1 MGRVG
6 GEESEMRIGFAWRSG
21 VVVCAMSAAACAAS
35 VEPEGEG
42 SVDQAA
48 TTTNNLRVFDAAG
61 GGQTATYT
69 PSGPF
74 DLTNPFFVSKGS
86 NGRVCA
92 TCHDPTA
99 NWGITPAGVQARFDA
114 TGGTDPL
121 FRTNDGSNSPNAD
134 VSTVDAR
141 RAAYS
146 MLRTK
151 GLIRVGIGIP
161 AGAEFTLAAVDDPY
175 GYASAAELSLFR
187 RPLPTTN
194 LKFLT
199 AVMWDGRETLAGKT
213 ITQDL
218 MDQANGATLGHAQA
232 SIDLSVADQQ
242 SVVAFEQQLFST
254 QITDPAAGDLTANM
268 GGGGPA
274 YLSTQQFWVG
284 INDPLG
290 GNPTH
295 IPFTS
300 SAMTV
305 YSKWTTGTA
314 AQQAVARGEVVF
326 NTKPIAIAGVRGI
339 NDALNVP
346 VLNGFCTTCHDAPNV
361 GNHSVKLPIDIGLT
375 DVSRRTRDLPLYTLK
390 NNTTGATIQT
400 TDPGRALITGKWAD
414 IAKFKGPILR
424 GLAAR
429 APFFHNGS
437 AATLNDAV
445 DFYDTRFGV
454 GFTAQEKSDLVAFLK
469 TL

>member
-1 MGRVG
+1 MHRAFPWRV
-6 GEESEMRIGFAWRSG
+6 AL
-21 VVVCAMSAAACAAS
+21 ATSAIVASACSAS
-35 VEPEGEG
+35 VESDGTTE
-42 SVDQAA
+42 QAA
-48 TTTNNLRVFDAAG
+48 TTTTNLRVFTVAT
-61 GGQTATYT
+61 GQTATYT
-69 PSGPF
+69 PNGPF
-74 DLTNPFFVSKGS
+74 DLTNPFFVSEGT

-92 TCHDPTA
+92 TCHDPAA
-99 NWGITPAGVQARFDA
+99 NWSVTPPSIQARFDA
-114 TGGTDPL
+114 TGGTDPI
-121 FRTNDGSNSPNAD
+121 FRTVDGSNSPLAD

-146 MLRTK
+146 MLLTK
-151 GLIRVGIGIP
+151 GLIRVGIGVP
-161 AGAEFTLAAVDDPY
+161 ANAEFALDAVDDPY
-175 GYASAAELSLFR
+175 GYASAAQLSLFR

-199 AVMWDGRETLAGKT
+199 AVMWDGRETIPGNT

-232 SIDLSVADQQ
+232 STSLTPAQQ
-242 SVVAFEQQLFST
+242 QAVVAFEQQLFSAE
-254 QITDPAAGDLTANM
+254 IADSVVGDLTANM
-268 GGGGPA
+268 GGGGPT

-305 YSKWTTGTA
+305 YAKWTGGTA
-314 AQQAVARGEVVF
+314 AQQQIARGEAVF
-326 NTKPIAIAGVRGI
+326 NTKPIKITGVRGI
-339 NDALNVP
+339 NDALGVT

-361 GNHSVKLPIDIGLT
+361 GDHSVKLPIDIGLT
-375 DVSRRTRDLPLYTLK
+375 DASRRTPDMPLYTLR
-390 NNTTGATIQT
+390 NLTTGATIQT

-414 IAKFKGPILR
+414 VGKFKGPILR

-429 APFFHNGS
+429 APYFHNGL
-437 AATLNDAV
+437 AATLDDV
-445 DFYDTRFGV
+445 VSFYDSRFGV
-454 GFTAQEKSDLVAFLK
+454 GFTAQEKADLAAFLR

>member
-1 MGRVG
+1 MRNARVVHVGALVFAMG
-6 GEESEMRIGFAWRSG
+6 
-21 VVVCAMSAAACAAS
+21 AAACVAN
-35 VEPEGEG
+35 VEQDG
-42 SVDQAA
+42 STTESA
-48 TTTNNLRVFDAAG
+48 TTTNNLRVFDTG
-61 GGQTATYT
+61 SGGQTATYT

-74 DLTNPFFVSKGS
+74 DLTNPFFVSKGT

-92 TCHDPTA
+92 TCHDPAA
-99 NWGITPAGVQARFDA
+99 NWSVTPAGIQARFDA
-114 TGGTDPL
+114 SDGTDPI
-121 FRTNDGSNSPNAD
+121 FRTVDGSNSPVAD
-134 VSTVDAR
+134 VSSVTAR

-146 MLRTK
+146 MLLTK

-161 AGAEFTLAAVDDPY
+161 STAEFSLAAVDDPY
-175 GYASAAELSLFR
+175 GFASAAQLSLFR
-187 RPLPTTN
+187 RPLPSTN

-199 AVMWDGRETLAGKT
+199 AVMWDGRETLAGMT

-232 SIDLSVADQQ
+232 QIPLSTADQQ
-242 SVVAFEQQLFST
+242 SVVAFEQQLFSA
-254 QITDPAAGDLTANM
+254 QITDPTSGDLTANM

-295 IPFTS
+295 LPFTS

-305 YSKWTTGTA
+305 YSKWTSGTA
-314 AQQAVARGEVVF
+314 AQQSVARGEVLF
-326 NTKPIAIAGVRGI
+326 NTKPIKISGVRGI
-339 NDALNVP
+339 NDALNVT

-361 GNHSVKLPIDIGLT
+361 GDHSVKLPIDIGLT
-375 DVSRRTRDLPLYTLK
+375 DASRRTADQPLYTLK
-390 NNTTGATIQT
+390 NNATGATIQT

-429 APFFHNGS
+429 APYFHNGS
-437 AATLNDAV
+437 AATLGDAV

-454 GFTAQEKSDLVAFLK
+454 GFTAQEKADLVAFLK